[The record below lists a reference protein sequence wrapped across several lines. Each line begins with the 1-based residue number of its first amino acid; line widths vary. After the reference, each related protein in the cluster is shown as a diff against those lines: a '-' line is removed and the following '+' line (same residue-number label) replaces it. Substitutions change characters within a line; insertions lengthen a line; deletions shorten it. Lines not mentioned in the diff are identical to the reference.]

1 MKITSAGRKIASV
14 SLSGEAAILVTGAIE
29 AALIVGLI
37 SAMTGDAL
45 QDDIALTIL
54 GLRRRGQ
61 DILSGNT
68 TARPGNAQTR
78 GRNVATKVK

>member
-1 MKITSAGRKIASV
+1 
-14 SLSGEAAILVTGAIE
+14 
-29 AALIVGLI
+29 
-37 SAMTGDAL
+37 MTGDAL

>member
-1 MKITSAGRKIASV
+1 
-14 SLSGEAAILVTGAIE
+14 
-29 AALIVGLI
+29 
-37 SAMTGDAL
+37 MTGDAL

-78 GRNVATKVK
+78 GRNVERERHYFLMLLYKLSAVVDFSQFADPIIFGHIFFN

>member
-1 MKITSAGRKIASV
+1 MTCLARNEKVTDKTSTYT
-14 SLSGEAAILVTGAIE
+14 LQDLLLTE

-37 SAMTGDAL
+37 STMTGDAL

-68 TARPGNAQTR
+68 TPEAWKCSNS
-78 GRNVATKVK
+78 